1 MTREEMDRL
10 IEEHIT
16 AEKAG
21 DPAACVAMYTDD
33 VEHDVVG
40 APHGPLH
47 GTEAAQSFY
56 DFLTANVSTEEMV
69 PTRSSY
75 GEDFCIV
82 EHDWTRNDP
91 GRVLRDPWPRATNH
105 LPHAARMGLPRR
117 QDQPRA
123 SLARRR
129 RHRQAADR
137 TCVRRHLRR
146 GLTELVRVLHV
157 PSLTDR
163 PWVAARAQRPS

>member
-10 IEEHIT
+10 IQEHIT

-47 GTEAAQSFY
+47 GTEAAQGFY

-82 EHDWTRNDP
+82 EHDWTGTIP
-91 GRVLRDPWPRATNH
+91 GEFFGIPGHGRRITFRMLHVWDFRDGKISREQVW
-105 LPHAARMGLPRR
+105 LDGGDIVR
-117 QDQPRA
+117 Q
-123 SLARRR
+123 
-129 RHRQAADR
+129 
-137 TCVRRHLRR
+137 
-146 GLTELVRVLHV
+146 LTE
-157 PSLTDR
+157 PAS
-163 PWVAARAQRPS
+163 VATSAAG

>member
-10 IEEHIT
+10 IQEHIT

-40 APHGPLH
+40 APPGHLH
-47 GTEAAQSFY
+47 GTEAAQGFY

-82 EHDWTRNDP
+82 EHDWTNDP
-91 GRVLRDPWPRATNH
+91 GRAS
-105 LPHAARMGLPRR
+105 G
-117 QDQPRA
+117 
-123 SLARRR
+123 SLATGDESPSACCTYGTSATARS
-129 RHRQAADR
+129 AASKSGS
-137 TCVRRHLRR
+137 T
-146 GLTELVRVLHV
+146 
-157 PSLTDR
+157 
-163 PWVAARAQRPS
+163 AATSSGS